1 MSRPEKGG
9 AEGSLEAAVNALTG
23 SDTTKLIGITT
34 DGESANTGKDGGL
47 WKLLSNHVGKQLLT
61 V

>member
-1 MSRPEKGG
+1 VSRPEKGG

-34 DGESANTGKDGGL
+34 DSESANTERDRVCG
-47 WKLLSNHVGKQLLT
+47 NY
-61 V
+61 